1 MLRYFEGQTI
11 FMVLLWDKIVSL
23 YAVQRKSLF
32 SGASLIIFQDLK
44 TLVFMVNI
52 FARFLLVILYLKY
65 FMFFDLFIFN
75 FF

>member
-1 MLRYFEGQTI
+1 
-11 FMVLLWDKIVSL
+11 MVLLWDKIVSL